1 MSKNKTTARQD
12 LFRNMFVG
20 ILLYSVVLGFFN
32 DYTDILQTTSYSI
45 TFSMAIVMQLLTY
58 ATFALKDTVKHWFKK
73 RDGKYNT
80 AALGFSIWAILF
92 LSKFVFLAVIDFIF
106 RDSVQISGFIG
117 LLFIVATLTI
127 AQQVTELIYDKLGEK

>member
-1 MSKNKTTARQD
+1 MNKQPANARQE
-12 LFRNMFVG
+12 LFQTMFVG

-58 ATFALKDTVKHWFKK
+58 ATFAFKDIVKHRFKK
-73 RDGKYNT
+73 RDGKYST
-80 AALGFSIWAILF
+80 AALGFSIWLILF

-117 LLFIVATLTI
+117 LLFIVASLTI
-127 AQQVTELIYDKLGEK
+127 AQQLFEMIYDKLGEK

>member
-1 MSKNKTTARQD
+1 MNKQPANARQE
-12 LFRNMFVG
+12 LFQTMFVG

-58 ATFALKDTVKHWFKK
+58 ATFALKDTAKHRFKK
-73 RDGKYNT
+73 RDGKYST
-80 AALGFSIWAILF
+80 AALGFSIWLILF

-117 LLFIVATLTI
+117 LLFIVASLTI
-127 AQQVTELIYDKLGEK
+127 AQQLFEMIYDKLGEK

>member
-1 MSKNKTTARQD
+1 MNKHSTTYSQD

-58 ATFALKDTVKHWFKK
+58 ATFAFKDVVKTWFSR

-80 AALGFSIWAILF
+80 AALGFSIWLILF
-92 LSKFVFLAVIDFIF
+92 FSKFVFLAVIDFIF
-106 RDSVQISGFIG
+106 HDSVQISGFIG
-117 LLFIVATLTI
+117 LLFIVTSLTI
-127 AQQVTELIYDKLGEK
+127 AQQLTSLIYEKLGN

>member
-1 MSKNKTTARQD
+1 MNKQSANARQE
-12 LFRNMFVG
+12 LFKNIFVG

-45 TFSMAIVMQLLTY
+45 TFSMAIVMQLLTH
-58 ATFALKDTVKHWFKK
+58 ATFAFKDMVKHWFKK

-80 AALGFSIWAILF
+80 AALGFSIWLILF

-117 LLFIVATLTI
+117 LLFIVASLTI
-127 AQQVTELIYDKLGEK
+127 AQQVTELIYDKLGDN